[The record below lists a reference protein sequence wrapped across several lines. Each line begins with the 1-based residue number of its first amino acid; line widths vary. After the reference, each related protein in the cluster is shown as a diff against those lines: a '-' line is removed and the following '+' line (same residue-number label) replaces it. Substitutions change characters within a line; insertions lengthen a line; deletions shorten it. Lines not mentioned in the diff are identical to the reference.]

1 MDPITIGLLAGG
13 GLGALQ
19 GGNNEKKMYQ
29 DAMLKANLAQYAPY
43 SQMAANIAS
52 QPGKDLPDQTASMF
66 SGAATGASAGNL
78 FGKAAAPAAG
88 GSAGAMGASSAPK
101 MDYAGA
107 NMFGGQDM
115 SAQLGAQYG
124 MPGQFDFQPKYLAMK

>member
-29 DAMLKANLAQYAPY
+29 DQMLKANLAQYAPY
-43 SQMAANIAS
+43 SQMAANIPS
-52 QPGKDLPDQTASMF
+52 QPGKDLPDQTASLF

-78 FGKAAAPAAG
+78 FSKAAAPVASG
-88 GSAGAMGASSAPK
+88 GSAGAMGAPK

-107 NMFGGQDM
+107 NMLGGQDM
-115 SAQLGAQYG
+115 SAQMGAQYG

>member
-29 DAMLKANLAQYAPY
+29 DQMLKANLAQYAPY

-52 QPGKDLPDQTASMF
+52 QPGKDLPDQTASLF
-66 SGAATGASAGNL
+66 SGAATGASAGNM
-78 FGKAAAPAAG
+78 FGKAAAPA
-88 GSAGAMGASSAPK
+88 GAMAAPK

-107 NMFGGQDM
+107 NMLGGQDM
-115 SAQLGAQYG
+115 AGQMGAQYG
-124 MPGQFDFQPKYLAMK
+124 MPAQFDFQPKYLAMK